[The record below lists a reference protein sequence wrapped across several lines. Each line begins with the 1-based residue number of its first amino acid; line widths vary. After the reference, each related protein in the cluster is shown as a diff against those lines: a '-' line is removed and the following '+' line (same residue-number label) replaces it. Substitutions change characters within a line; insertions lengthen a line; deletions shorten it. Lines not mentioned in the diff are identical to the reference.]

1 MTVEDIYR
9 VLEDDEEVIIGENSP
24 YGLITK
30 HVGSLRDCNKDYMS
44 SNVRSL
50 RGWSHGLIIE
60 I

>member
-9 VLEDDEEVIIGENSP
+9 VLENDEEVIIGENSP

-30 HVGSLRDCNKDYMS
+30 HVGLLRGCSEELMNS
-44 SNVRSL
+44 SVRSIK
-50 RGWSHGLIIE
+50 GWTHGLIIE